1 MKKSPFS
8 PKLYILLIGII
19 LLMAFLA
26 FFGISF
32 VSDSI
37 KNTSE
42 PTDIFDDTSSSSNPA
57 SDTSANSDQPE
68 LPAPINFQDIIDQWV
83 TETATTSAIDL
94 AVLIYDLDNQTI
106 VGSYQPDTV
115 FYTASIYKLF
125 FVYDGYR
132 QIVTQNISAAD
143 PYVTTPDKDE
153 LTYGECLDLMIRESY
168 NGCADP
174 MRSDANAYARVEAL
188 ITELGLANTSSAGLY
203 SSATD
208 LVTLLRYYWA
218 HSDLDEAS
226 WNAILDS
233 MLSQP
238 VTTYD
243 WRQGLPS
250 GFTTAEVYDKVGWNW
265 DPDGSYWT
273 TYNDAA
279 FVVFPAQNRHY
290 AVVVL
295 TAGLSSPTPIANLAT
310 QFENRVLGIE

>member
-68 LPAPINFQDIIDQWV
+68 LPAPINFQDIVDQWV

-115 FYTASIYKLF
+115 FYTAPSN
-125 FVYDGYR
+125 R
-132 QIVTQNISAAD
+132 
-143 PYVTTPDKDE
+143 
-153 LTYGECLDLMIRESY
+153 
-168 NGCADP
+168 
-174 MRSDANAYARVEAL
+174 DAKYFRHRF
-188 ITELGLANTSSAGLY
+188 
-203 SSATD
+203 
-208 LVTLLRYYWA
+208 LRYY
-218 HSDLDEAS
+218 L
-226 WNAILDS
+226 
-233 MLSQP
+233 
-238 VTTYD
+238 
-243 WRQGLPS
+243 
-250 GFTTAEVYDKVGWNW
+250 
-265 DPDGSYWT
+265 
-273 TYNDAA
+273 
-279 FVVFPAQNRHY
+279 
-290 AVVVL
+290 
-295 TAGLSSPTPIANLAT
+295 
-310 QFENRVLGIE
+310 